1 MSQAISMVTR
11 VHHYGIMTQEVTEL
25 VPVKHSVCHG
35 QINRYIDAWLS
46 VKLLD
51 IKHLLLL
58 LLLCKQILISLIHN
72 QIISINI

>member
-11 VHHYGIMTQEVTEL
+11 VHHYGNMTQEVTEL

-46 VKLLD
+46 VKLFD
-51 IKHLLLL
+51 IKHL

>member
-35 QINRYIDAWLS
+35 NRYIDAWSS

>member
-35 QINRYIDAWLS
+35 HRYNDAWLS